1 MSATWLTIQDE
12 IKNEIGTSSYESWFS
27 SIHIREEENV
37 LVLETPDDFFKTWL
51 EDHYLSTIRQI
62 LSSHSESPMSVI
74 VTVNASLSKEAPKIP
89 AAESP
94 SPYQQEGRDSEPRPS
109 LSLASRFSFDNFVIG
124 PSNRFAF
131 AACKA
136 VAESPAKSYNPLFLY
151 SQVGL
156 GKTHLMQSVA
166 HEIKKRFPE
175 KKCVYLSS
183 EYFTNEL
190 IDSIKNRSTTQFRQ
204 KYRNIDVILIDDI
217 HFIAGKEATQEEFF
231 HTFNTLH
238 NSHKQIVISS
248 DRPPK
253 EIANLE
259 ERLVSR
265 FAWGLIADIHPPDFE
280 TRVAILRKKLE
291 REPVKVPEDVIF
303 FIAEQI
309 KTNIREL
316 EGALIRVVAYSL
328 LEERP
333 VSLETAKTVLK
344 DMVHETSKIVSV
356 DTIQKEVA
364 RFFDLP
370 LSELKSKK
378 RNKNIILPRQISM
391 YLSRKMTNLSLPEI
405 GGLFGGK
412 DHTTILH
419 AFRKIEKALDE
430 NGDLKKQIDRIITF
444 IKQ

>member
-1 MSATWLTIQDE
+1 MSVVWQNIQAD
-12 IKNEIGTSSYESWFS
+12 IKNKIGTSAYESWFS
-27 SIHIREEENV
+27 SIHAIEEGGA
-37 LVLETPDDFFKTWL
+37 LLLETPDDFFKTWI
-51 EDHYLSTIRQI
+51 EDHYLAIIRQA
-62 LSSHSESPMSVI
+62 LAEQSSEPMLVS
-74 VTVNASLSKEAPKIP
+74 VTVNSGFAKEAVQRSVTQSTP
-89 AAESP
+89 APAVDEK
-94 SPYQQEGRDSEPRPS
+94 EKDPRTA
-109 LSLASRFSFDNFVIG
+109 LSLTARFSFDNFVIG
-124 PSNRFAF
+124 PSNHFAF

-190 IDSIKNRSTTQFRQ
+190 IDSIKNRTTTQFRQ

-231 HTFNTLH
+231 HTFNALH

-265 FAWGLIADIHPPDFE
+265 FTWGLIADIQPPDFE

-291 REPVKVPEDVIF
+291 REPVNVPEEVIF

-316 EGALIRVVAYSL
+316 EGALIRVVAYSM

-333 VSLETAKTVLK
+333 VGLETAKAVLK
-344 DMVHETSKIVSV
+344 DMVQETAKVISV

-364 RFFDLP
+364 RFFDLS
-370 LSELKSKK
+370 LTELKSKK
-378 RNKNIILPRQISM
+378 RSKNIIIPRQISM
-391 YLSRKMTNLSLPEI
+391 YLARKLTNLSLPEI
-405 GGLFGGK
+405 GGFFGGK

-419 AFRKIEKALDE
+419 AYRKIEKELDE
-430 NGDLKKQIDRIITF
+430 NMELKKQIDRIITF

>member
-1 MSATWLTIQDE
+1 MSVVWQNIQAD
-12 IKNEIGTSSYESWFS
+12 IKNTIGTSAYESWFS
-27 SIHIREEENV
+27 SINVKEEGGG
-37 LVLETPDDFFKTWL
+37 LLLETPDDFFKTWI
-51 EDHYLSTIRQI
+51 EDHYLATIRQV
-62 LSSHSESPMSVI
+62 LAERYSEPMLVS
-74 VTVNASLSKEAPKIP
+74 VTVGPGLAKEISRATVAQSAAPATDEK
-89 AAESP
+89 EK
-94 SPYQQEGRDSEPRPS
+94 DPRTA
-109 LSLASRFSFDNFVIG
+109 LSLTARFSFDNFVIG
-124 PSNRFAF
+124 PSNHFAF

-183 EYFTNEL
+183 EFFTNEL
-190 IDSIKNRSTTQFRQ
+190 IDSIKNRTTTQFRQ

-231 HTFNTLH
+231 HTFNALH

-265 FAWGLIADIHPPDFE
+265 FTWGLIADIQPPDFE

-291 REPVKVPEDVIF
+291 REPVNVPEEVIF

-316 EGALIRVVAYSL
+316 EGALIRVVAYSM

-333 VSLETAKTVLK
+333 VGLETAKAVLK
-344 DMVHETSKIVSV
+344 DMVQETAKVISV

-364 RFFDLP
+364 RFFDLS
-370 LSELKSKK
+370 LTELKSKK
-378 RNKNIILPRQISM
+378 RSKNIIIPRQISM
-391 YLSRKMTNLSLPEI
+391 YLARKLTNLSLPEI
-405 GGLFGGK
+405 GGFFGGK

-419 AFRKIEKALDE
+419 AYRKIEKELDE
-430 NGDLKKQIDRIITF
+430 NVELKKQIDRIITF

>member
-1 MSATWLTIQDE
+1 MTPNWEQIESDVQRAVGE
-12 IKNEIGTSSYESWFS
+12 SSFASWFS
-27 SIHIREEENV
+27 TIKKTAV
-37 LVLETPDDFFKTWL
+37 DGALVLETPDEFFKAWI
-51 EDHYLSTIRQI
+51 EDHYRGQIEDILRRAFGEGCALSIT
-62 LSSHSESPMSVI
+62 
-74 VTVNASLSKEAPKIP
+74 VTETKQAPAHQEEGRGRP
-89 AAESP
+89 AESP
-94 SPYQQEGRDSEPRPS
+94 SEPPEP
-109 LSLASRFSFDNFVIG
+109 LAARFSFDNFVVG

-131 AACKA
+131 AACRA

-166 HEIKKRFPE
+166 QEIKARFPE
-175 KKCVYLSS
+175 KKCAFLSS

-190 IDSIKNRSTTQFRQ
+190 IDAIKNRTTTQFRQ
-204 KYRNIDVILIDDI
+204 KYRNIDVLLIDDI

-238 NSHKQIVISS
+238 NDHKQIIISS
-248 DRPPK
+248 DRHPK

-259 ERLVSR
+259 GRLVSR
-265 FAWGLIADIHPPDFE
+265 FAWGLVADIQPPDFE

-291 REPVKVPEDVIF
+291 REPVSVPDDVLL

-333 VSLETAKTVLK
+333 VSLEIAKTILK
-344 DMVHETSKIVSV
+344 DMVTEKPKTVSPE
-356 DTIQKEVA
+356 DIQKEVA
-364 RFFDLP
+364 LYFSVTVSD
-370 LSELKSKK
+370 LKSKR
-378 RNKNIILPRQISM
+378 RNKAVIIPRQIAM
-391 YLSRKMTNLSLPEI
+391 YLCRKITTLSLPEL
-405 GGLFGGK
+405 GVFFGGK
-412 DHTTILH
+412 DHTTVLH
-419 AFRKIEKALDE
+419 ACRKIEKDLDIE
-430 NGDLKKQIDRIITF
+430 PETRKAVEILLTK